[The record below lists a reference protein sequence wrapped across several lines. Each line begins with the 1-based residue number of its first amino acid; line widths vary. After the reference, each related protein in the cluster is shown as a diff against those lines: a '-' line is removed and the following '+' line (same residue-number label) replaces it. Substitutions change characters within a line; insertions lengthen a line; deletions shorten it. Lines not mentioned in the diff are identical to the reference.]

1 MEVGVLVI
9 RHLQV
14 SEDSRTEV
22 TVNAAVGIDI
32 GGTFIKIVAVS
43 PEGAI
48 LYRSRLSI
56 DNSSVHELP
65 NHIRREILEIDGR
78 LGEVQCVG
86 VSSPGIVG
94 CDGKT
99 ISWMKGRMNALEGLN
114 WTQALHRRNS
124 VPLINDANAALKGE
138 AWVGAGVGCKDIV
151 MLTLGTGVG
160 GSIICNG
167 RPLTGS
173 TGRAGHFGHISLN
186 VSGQK
191 GITNTPGSLEDAIGE
206 CTLPRRSAG
215 RFASTKELVEAHLA
229 GDPFA
234 TTVWHKSIKFLAVG
248 LVSVI
253 NSVDPER
260 IILGGGIARAGH
272 ALFVPLRR
280 FMDLYEWR
288 PNNRGVEIVPA
299 QLDDEAGAIGS
310 AKFAM
315 ENYDTSRTVSD

>member
-1 MEVGVLVI
+1 MEVGVRVI
-9 RHLQV
+9 PPSPV
-14 SEDSRTEV
+14 PGNSRNEV
-22 TVNAAVGIDI
+22 TVNAAIGIDI
-32 GGTFIKIVAVS
+32 GGTFVKIVAVS
-43 PEGAI
+43 SDGAN
-48 LYRSRLSI
+48 LYRSRISI

-65 NHIRREILEIDGR
+65 NHIRRAILEIEGT

-99 ISWMKGRMNALEGLN
+99 ISWMKGRMNALEGRS
-114 WTQALHRRNS
+114 WTQALHRRNP

-138 AWVGAGVGCKDIV
+138 AWVGAGRGCKDIV

-160 GSIICNG
+160 GSIICDG
-167 RPLTGS
+167 RPLIGS
-173 TGRAGHFGHISLN
+173 TGRAGHLGHISLN

-215 RFASTKELVEAHLA
+215 RFGSTKELVESHLA

-234 TTVWHKSIKFLAVG
+234 TKVWHKSIKFLAAG

-260 IILGGGIARAGH
+260 IVLGGGIARAGH

-288 PNNRGVEIVPA
+288 PNNRCVEIVPA

-310 AKFAM
+310 AKHAM
-315 ENYDTSRTVSD
+315 ENHETSRTVSD

>member
-14 SEDSRTEV
+14 PEDSRTEV

-56 DNSSVHELP
+56 DNSSVHELT
-65 NHIRREILEIDGR
+65 NNIRGEILEIDGR
-78 LGEVQCVG
+78 LGEVQCLG

-99 ISWMKGRMNALEGLN
+99 ISWMKGRMNVLEGLN
-114 WTQALHRRNS
+114 WTQALHRRNP
-124 VPLINDANAALKGE
+124 VLLINDANAALKGE

-173 TGRAGHFGHISLN
+173 TGRAGHLGHISLN

-206 CTLPRRSAG
+206 CTLSRRSAG

-234 TTVWHKSIKFLAVG
+234 TTVWHKSVKFLAVG

-260 IILGGGIARAGH
+260 IILGGGIARAGNS
-272 ALFVPLRR
+272 LFVPLRR

-310 AKFAM
+310 AKHAM
-315 ENYDTSRTVSD
+315 ENYDASRTVSD

>member
-1 MEVGVLVI
+1 
-9 RHLQV
+9 V
-14 SEDSRTEV
+14 S
-22 TVNAAVGIDI
+22 AVGIDI
-32 GGTFIKIVAVS
+32 GGTFCKIVAVS

-48 LYRSRLSI
+48 LYRTRLST

-65 NHIRREILEIDGR
+65 NRIRGEILEICGK

-86 VSSPGIVG
+86 ICSPGIVG
-94 CDGKT
+94 CDGRT
-99 ISWMKGRMNALEGLN
+99 ISWMKGRMNVLEGLS
-114 WTQALHRRNS
+114 WTQALRLQNP
-124 VPLINDANAALKGE
+124 VLLINDANAALKGE
-138 AWVGAGVGCKDIV
+138 SWLGAGVGCNDVV

-173 TGRAGHFGHISLN
+173 TGRAGHLGHISLN
-186 VSGQK
+186 VSGKK

-215 RFASTKELVEAHLA
+215 RFGSTKELVEAHLA

-234 TTVWHKSIKFLAVG
+234 TKVWHKSIKFLAVG
-248 LVSVI
+248 LVSII

-260 IILGGGIARAGH
+260 IILGGGIASAGH

-288 PNNRGVEIVPA
+288 PNNRRVEIVAA

-310 AKFAM
+310 AKHAM
-315 ENYDTSRTVSD
+315 ENYDTSRAVSD

>member
-1 MEVGVLVI
+1 VP
-9 RHLQV
+9 
-14 SEDSRTEV
+14 EDLGTEV
-22 TVNAAVGIDI
+22 TVNAAIGIDI

-43 PEGAI
+43 PGGAI
-48 LYRSRLSI
+48 LYRSRISL
-56 DNSSVHELP
+56 DNSSVHPLA
-65 NHIRREILEIDGR
+65 NHIRGEILEIEGR

-99 ISWMKGRMNALEGLN
+99 ISWMKGRLDVLEGLN
-114 WTQALHRRNS
+114 WTEALHRRNP

-173 TGRAGHFGHISLN
+173 TGRAGHVGHISLDF
-186 VSGQK
+186 SGPK

-229 GDPFA
+229 GDAFA
-234 TTVWHKSIKFLAVG
+234 TTVWNDSVKCLAVG

-253 NSVDPER
+253 NLVDPER
-260 IILGGGIARAGH
+260 IILGGGIAGAGN

-288 PNNRGVEIVPA
+288 PNDRGVELVPA
-299 QLDDEAGAIGS
+299 QLNDEAGAIGS
-310 AKFAM
+310 AKHAM
-315 ENYDTSRTVSD
+315 ESYDTSRTVSD

>member
-1 MEVGVLVI
+1 MEVGAPAI
-9 RHLQV
+9 RHFQV
-14 SEDSRTEV
+14 PENTRTEV

-32 GGTFIKIVAVS
+32 GGTFCKIVAVS
-43 PEGAI
+43 PEGSVQ
-48 LYRSRLSI
+48 YRSRLSI
-56 DNSSVHELP
+56 DDACVNELP
-65 NHIRREILEIDGR
+65 SHIRAKLQEIEGR
-78 LGEVQCVG
+78 LGKVQCVG

-99 ISWMKGRMNALEGLN
+99 VSWMKGRMNALEGLS
-114 WTQALHRRNS
+114 WTQALHRRNP

-167 RPLTGS
+167 HPLTGS

-206 CTLPRRSAG
+206 CTLARRSAG
-215 RFASTKELVEAHLA
+215 RFASTRELVEAHLA

-234 TTVWHKSIKFLAVG
+234 TNVWHKSIKFLAVG

-272 ALFVPLRR
+272 SLFDPLRR
-280 FMDLYEWR
+280 FMDVYEWR
-288 PNNRGVEIVPA
+288 PNSIGVEIVPA

-310 AKFAM
+310 AKHAM
-315 ENYDTSRTVSD
+315 ENYETSRTVSD